1 MSPREVRLST
11 TPTDEAI
18 ADLRLGD
25 VVYLDGLMYTAREGV
40 YMRALEDKA
49 NIPMEL
55 PSRSAWLKTFM

>member
-25 VVYLDGLMYTAREGV
+25 VVYLDGLM
-40 YMRALEDKA
+40 
-49 NIPMEL
+49 
-55 PSRSAWLKTFM
+55 